1 MNTKSKQVSFYGIEL
16 FLFSFIHISMIHFGQ
31 SCVYILM
38 FSDYN
43 LITLSKSESKNGY
56 MGPLMLDNVSLT
68 LLANSDFG

>member
-1 MNTKSKQVSFYGIEL
+1 
-16 FLFSFIHISMIHFGQ
+16 MIHFGQ

-43 LITLSKSESKNGY
+43 LITLSKSESKNGC